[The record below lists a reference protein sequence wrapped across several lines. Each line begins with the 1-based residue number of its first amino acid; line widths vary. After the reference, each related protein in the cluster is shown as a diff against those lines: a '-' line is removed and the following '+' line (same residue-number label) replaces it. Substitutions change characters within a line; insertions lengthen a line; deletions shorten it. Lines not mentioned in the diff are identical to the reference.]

1 MAWEIVDVNG
11 CDSYRID
18 PTYLSNITF
27 VNTLI
32 NIYYGSRS
40 IIQSEGTKFTASTG
54 TSGYPNFTWVNILQL
69 SHGDNAINIDY
80 THEPQGS
87 NVWGGGRLRQNGFQ
101 DSANTRAS
109 DYPIEVDVG
118 FIFAIDTANHY
129 GAIMNVVNQP
139 TATPEQA
146 SWPLFVTLF
155 PMTEE
160 RSRIL
165 YDIISHNIKPV
176 YVWTAWDQISGNNGQ
191 YRCNLTKIK
200 DDSITVDT
208 TTTDGTESDFDRI
221 GSQSSIWAIF
231 QNMSVGV
238 EKIVAWSGSNWMT
251 LTLVDNGIPDT
262 YTFVFKFYAPAIS
275 STTPFYTMSRVI
287 TYGGSVPT
295 RDMWLSFAYDEEQQ
309 AAVFL
314 PVSYDTGTLQPGYEW
329 GGVSATADEMLY
341 LYLWLQASG
350 AGTPEYPYD
359 TGTTDNGGNPGGPQ
373 PGDHMPTPGVP
384 TLSGMS
390 SGMFTVYNPTNTQLE
405 QIGEFLWSANVIDNI
420 RKYFNDFADNIIALY
435 VLPCKLSNL
444 PSKSFKVGNMQ
455 SDTIT
460 GVEYLTQRF
469 TAVDMGSVYIKNVFD
484 SYLDYSPFTKF
495 DLYLPGIGMQ
505 TLSADDIS
513 APTDPDTGTLKA
525 VEGSTISLTY
535 NIDLMTGLVVAMV
548 KINGELKYQFPGKV
562 GYSIPLT
569 GANYTQM
576 VTGFITAAA
585 GLVGA
590 AATGGLS
597 APLSAAGVSAA
608 VSGTVNA
615 MKPEIHRGG
624 NLSGDVSSMSERTP
638 YIICHR
644 PNKPLLE
651 NQERYTGFPSYKSGT
666 LSEFS
671 GLTQVIDA
679 HIEGIS
685 CTEAERAEILNL
697 LKGGIIL

>member
-1 MAWEIVDVNG
+1 MARQIVLPQ
-11 CDSYRID
+11 SY
-18 PTYLSNITF
+18 TAASVIT
-27 VNTLI
+27 VDD
-32 NIYYGSRS
+32 YGSGPNVNMT
-40 IIQSEGTKFTASTG
+40 ISEVISHLKAINPEFNAFVLITNFGRFIGPMLAWKLLPGTPYIG
-54 TSGYPNFTWVNILQL
+54 CNPYLTSGYYSVGIKRDLLNNISGNNCYCL
-69 SHGDNAINIDY
+69 INGTFQSAPDY
-80 THEPQGS
+80 GMVPTIENKDGVSYATYNRP
-87 NVWGGGRLRQNGFQ
+87 
-101 DSANTRAS
+101 S
-109 DYPIEVDVG
+109 DW
-118 FIFAIDTANHY
+118 
-129 GAIMNVVNQP
+129 
-139 TATPEQA
+139 ATP
-146 SWPLFVTLF
+146 
-155 PMTEE
+155 
-160 RSRIL
+160 IL
-165 YDIISHNIKPV
+165 AVEADALYINNV
-176 YVWTAWDQISGNNGQ
+176 YTTFYSWTAWDQISGNSGQ

-200 DDSITVDT
+200 DGSITVDT
-208 TTTDGTESDFDRI
+208 TTTDGTESDFDRLS
-221 GSQSSIWAIF
+221 SQSSIWAIF
-231 QNMSVGV
+231 QNMSVGT
-238 EKIVAWSGSNWMT
+238 EKIVAWSGENWMT
-251 LTLVDNGIPDT
+251 LTLVDHGIPDT
-262 YTFVFKFYAPAIS
+262 YSFVFKFYAPAIS
-275 STTPFYTMSRVI
+275 ATAPFYTISRTI

-295 RDMWLSFAYDEEQQ
+295 RDLWLSFVYDEEQQ

-314 PVSYDTGTLQPGYEW
+314 PVSYDTGGLQPGYEW
-329 GGVSATADEMLY
+329 GGVSATSDEMLY
-341 LYLWLQASG
+341 LYMWLQASG

-405 QIGEFLWSANVIDNI
+405 QIAAFLWSDNVIDNI
-420 RKYFNDFADNIIALY
+420 KKYFNNFADNIIALY

-444 PSKSFKVGNMQ
+444 PTKSFKVGNMQ

-495 DLYLPGIGMQ
+495 EIYLPGIGLQ
-505 TLSADDIS
+505 TLSADDIA
-513 APTDPDTGTLKA
+513 APTDPETGTLKA
-525 VEGSTISLTY
+525 VEGSIISLTY
-535 NIDLMTGLVVAMV
+535 NVDLMTGLVVAMV

-597 APLSAAGVSAA
+597 APLSAAGVGAA

-624 NLSGDVSSMSERTP
+624 NLSGDVSSISERTP

-697 LKGGIIL
+697 LKSGVIL

>member
-1 MAWEIVDVNG
+1 MATASLFSSIQTMHGDVNLCTMYSNSVNLNIINNAG
-11 CDSYRID
+11 YNNYTDGMYYLCNPNDAAATDFTAKFVEAYNNPNTNVTLLEIDANNAYYVQYTGHLLFYLKHNGSTDLVADWQNPYPVTTFTKTSIFCVQTDSYKTIGV
-18 PTYLSNITF
+18 YIQNS
-27 VNTLI
+27 
-32 NIYYGSRS
+32 YYFPWVG
-40 IIQSEGTKFTASTG
+40 TG
-54 TSGYPNFTWVNILQL
+54 TRCTS
-69 SHGDNAINIDY
+69 
-80 THEPQGS
+80 
-87 NVWGGGRLRQNGFQ
+87 
-101 DSANTRAS
+101 
-109 DYPIEVDVG
+109 
-118 FIFAIDTANHY
+118 
-129 GAIMNVVNQP
+129 P
-139 TATPEQA
+139 TTNYMAE
-146 SWPLFVTLF
+146 F
-155 PMTEE
+155 
-160 RSRIL
+160 
-165 YDIISHNIKPV
+165 ISHLNAPPQ
-176 YVWTAWDQISGNNGQ
+176 YTWTAWDQISGNGGQ

-231 QNMSVGV
+231 QNMSVGH
-238 EKIVAWSGSNWMT
+238 EKIVAWSGVNWMT

-262 YTFVFKFYAPAIS
+262 YSFVFRFYAPAIS
-275 STTPFYTMSRVI
+275 ATAPFYTISRVI

-329 GGVSATADEMLY
+329 GGVSATEDEMLY

-495 DLYLPGIGMQ
+495 ELYLPGIGMQ
-505 TLSADDIS
+505 TLSADDIA

-597 APLSAAGVSAA
+597 APLSAAGVGAA

-615 MKPEIHRGG
+615 MKPEIRRGG
-624 NLSGDVSSMSERTP
+624 NLSGDVSSLSERTP

-697 LKGGIIL
+697 LKGGVIL

>member
-1 MAWEIVDVNG
+1 MAWEIIDIMG
-11 CDSYRID
+11 CTSYRISSSILTD
-18 PTYLSNITF
+18 AHLLATSGGNAYTGSDSIILSSGTLFDTPTGSAEYPNYNWTNIFTLAASEANTTYIDYCYEVRTNEISAGFRVRRAGYSDLTF
-27 VNTLI
+27 TKTTARSAPYEIGLVFVVDHARQ
-32 NIYYGSRS
+32 YGS
-40 IIQSEGTKFTASTG
+40 
-54 TSGYPNFTWVNILQL
+54 L
-69 SHGDNAINIDY
+69 
-80 THEPQGS
+80 
-87 NVWGGGRLRQNGFQ
+87 
-101 DSANTRAS
+101 
-109 DYPIEVDVG
+109 
-118 FIFAIDTANHY
+118 
-129 GAIMNVVNQP
+129 
-139 TATPEQA
+139 
-146 SWPLFVTLF
+146 LFVHHT
-155 PMTEE
+155 PSNDYASVMQMTNNTAAAQNW
-160 RSRIL
+160 
-165 YDIISHNIKPV
+165 YKVISGNPPIM
-176 YVWTAWDQISGNNGQ
+176 WTAWDQISGNNGQ

-200 DDSITVDT
+200 DSKITVGT
-208 TTTDGTESDFDRI
+208 TTTDGAESDFDRI

-231 QNMSVGV
+231 QNMSVGS
-238 EKIVAWSGSNWMT
+238 EKIVAWSGVNWMT

-275 STTPFYTMSRVI
+275 ETTPFYTISRTI

-295 RDMWLSFAYDEEQQ
+295 RDLWLSFAYDNAQQ
-309 AAVFL
+309 VAVFL
-314 PVSYDTGTLQPGYEW
+314 PVTYDTGTLQPGYEW
-329 GGVSATADEMLY
+329 GGVSATSDEMLY

-405 QIGEFLWSANVIDNI
+405 QIAAFLWSDNVIDNI
-420 RKYFNDFADNIIALY
+420 KKYFNNFADNIIALY

-444 PSKSFKVGNMQ
+444 PAKSFKVGNMQ

-495 DLYLPGIGMQ
+495 ELYLPGIGLQ
-505 TLSADDIS
+505 TLSADDIA

-535 NIDLMTGLVVAMV
+535 NVDLMTGLVVAMV
-548 KINGELKYQFPGKV
+548 KINGELKYQFSGKV

-576 VTGFITAAA
+576 ATGFITAAA

-597 APLSAAGVSAA
+597 APLSAAGVGAA

-651 NQERYTGFPSYKSGT
+651 NQERYTGFPSYKSGA
-666 LSEFS
+666 LSGFS

-697 LKGGIIL
+697 LKSGVIL

>member
-1 MAWEIVDVNG
+1 MAWEF
-11 CDSYRID
+11 ID
-18 PTYLSNITF
+18 CPGVATYTFDNRFIPYIAFTNETLYSGYEEVITGMGTNFIATTGPTYPAWVPVMSDDYL
-27 VNTLI
+27 TLFALKT
-32 NIYYGSRS
+32 
-40 IIQSEGTKFTASTG
+40 EGT
-54 TSGYPNFTWVNILQL
+54 
-69 SHGDNAINIDY
+69 
-80 THEPQGS
+80 GS
-87 NVWGGGRLRQNGFQ
+87 SYYDMGGRIVCDQYDKFKAYSQSKTDEALQNGFAILINHETQ
-101 DSANTRAS
+101 RAQIYS
-109 DYPIEVDVG
+109 VQVVHKSNGNVSGIYPL
-118 FIFAIDTANHY
+118 IDTSSV
-129 GAIMNVVNQP
+129 GARVY
-139 TATPEQA
+139 
-146 SWPLFVTLF
+146 SWIVGHPN
-155 PMTEE
+155 
-160 RSRIL
+160 
-165 YDIISHNIKPV
+165 YN
-176 YVWTAWDQISGNNGQ
+176 WTAWDQISGNNGQ

-200 DDSITVDT
+200 SDYITVSS
-208 TTTDGTESDFDRI
+208 TTTDGTEEDFDRI

-231 QNMSVGV
+231 QNMSVGA
-238 EKIVAWSGSNWMT
+238 EKIVAWSGENWMT
-251 LTLVDNGIPDT
+251 LTLVDAGIADT
-262 YTFVFKFYAPAIS
+262 YNFVFKFYAPAIS
-275 STTPFYTMSRVI
+275 TTEAFYTLSRTI

-295 RDMWLSFAYDEEQQ
+295 RDLWLSFAYDEEHQ

-314 PVSYDTGTLQPGYEW
+314 PVTYDTGTLQPGYEW
-329 GGVSATADEMLY
+329 GGVSATSDEMLY

-359 TGTTDNGGNPGGPQ
+359 TGTTDNGGNPGGAQ

-444 PSKSFKVGNMQ
+444 PTKSFKVGNMQ

-495 DLYLPGIGMQ
+495 ELYLPGIGMQ
-505 TLSADDIS
+505 TLSADDIA
-513 APTDPDTGTLKA
+513 APTDPDTGTLKS
-525 VEGSTISLTY
+525 VEGSTISVTY

-548 KINGELKYQFPGKV
+548 KINGELRYQFPGKV

-597 APLSAAGVSAA
+597 APLSAAGVGAA

-624 NLSGDVSSMSERTP
+624 NLSGDVSSISERTP

-651 NQERYTGFPSYKSGT
+651 NQERYTGFPSYKSGA

-697 LKGGIIL
+697 LKGGVIL

>member
-1 MAWEIVDVNG
+1 MAWEFADING
-11 CDSYRID
+11 FISTRFNDSLLASVAV
-18 PTYLSNITF
+18 P
-27 VNTLI
+27 
-32 NIYYGSRS
+32 GSRLW
-40 IIQSEGTKFTASTG
+40 QG
-54 TSGYPNFTWVNILQL
+54 SGYPFQSI
-69 SHGDNAINIDY
+69 GDNYIAPTGDTNYHIILYVDDFTIEY
-80 THEPQGS
+80 KRYS
-87 NVWGGGRLRQNGFQ
+87 NEGWFRL
-101 DSANTRAS
+101 T
-109 DYPIEVDVG
+109 
-118 FIFAIDTANHY
+118 Y
-129 GAIMNVVNQP
+129 GAYGQVERSFGANEFVINSLCFCIDR
-139 TATPEQA
+139 ATQQA
-146 SWPLFVTLF
+146 QAYGCWSSHEADQSYYSSIWPLTNNSDQSTFLYNW
-155 PMTEE
+155 
-160 RSRIL
+160 IL
-165 YDIISHNIKPV
+165 AHP
-176 YVWTAWDQISGNNGQ
+176 YVAYNWTAWDQISGNGGQ

-200 DDSITVDT
+200 DTSITVDT
-208 TTTDGTESDFDRI
+208 TTTDGTESDFIRI

-238 EKIVAWSGSNWMT
+238 EKVVAWSGENWMT

-262 YTFVFKFYAPAIS
+262 YSFVFKFYARAIS
-275 STTPFYTMSRVI
+275 GTTPFYTLSRTI

-295 RDMWLSFAYDEEQQ
+295 RDLWLSFAYDNNQQ

-314 PVSYDTGTLQPGYEW
+314 PVTYDTGGLQPGYEW
-329 GGVSATADEMLY
+329 GGVSASADEMLY

-350 AGTPEYPYD
+350 AGTPQYPYD

-384 TLSGMS
+384 SLSGMS
-390 SGMFTVYNPTNTQLE
+390 SGMFTVYNPTNSQLE
-405 QIGEFLWSANVIDNI
+405 QIAAFLWSDNVIDNI
-420 RKYFNDFADNIIALY
+420 KKYFNNFADNIIALY
-435 VLPCKLSNL
+435 VMPCKLSNL
-444 PSKSFKVGNMQ
+444 PTKSFKVGNMQ

-469 TAVDMGSVYIKNVFD
+469 TAIDMGSVYIKNVFD

-495 DLYLPGIGMQ
+495 EIYLPGIGMQ
-505 TLSADDIS
+505 TLSADDIA
-513 APTDPDTGTLKA
+513 APTDPETGTLKA

-535 NIDLMTGLVVAMV
+535 NVDLMTGLVVAMV
-548 KINGELKYQFPGKV
+548 KVNGELKYQFPGKV

-576 VTGFITAAA
+576 VTGFITAAS

-590 AATGGLS
+590 VATGGLS
-597 APLSAAGVSAA
+597 APLSAAGVGAA

-624 NLSGDVSSMSERTP
+624 NLSGDVSSISERTP

-644 PNKPLLE
+644 PNKPLLK

-697 LKGGIIL
+697 LKSGVIL